1 MLTSCFGSFSL
12 KAHNPDRC
20 RAKLTLSFVQS
31 KRRDEMKCQR
41 CGNDKE
47 AEFRVVSDILDI
59 KVCADCA
66 EEARKIGLPLE
77 IVEIDKPKNER
88 AASNAEARGTGCW

>member
-1 MLTSCFGSFSL
+1 
-12 KAHNPDRC
+12 
-20 RAKLTLSFVQS
+20 
-31 KRRDEMKCQR
+31 MKCQR

-66 EEARKIGLPLE
+66 TEARKIGLSLE
-77 IVEIDKPKNER
+77 IVKIDKANNER
-88 AASNAEARGTGCW
+88 AASNARLPGGNSERWRALTAANAATEKLIQRD

>member
-1 MLTSCFGSFSL
+1 
-12 KAHNPDRC
+12 
-20 RAKLTLSFVQS
+20 
-31 KRRDEMKCQR
+31 MKCQR

-66 EEARKIGLPLE
+66 TQARRIGLSLE
-77 IVEIDKPKNER
+77 IVAID
-88 AASNAEARGTGCW
+88 EADSDRGTSKDGRQRGARIDSTGSKHRHQKERRVA

>member
-1 MLTSCFGSFSL
+1 M
-12 KAHNPDRC
+12 N
-20 RAKLTLSFVQS
+20 
-31 KRRDEMKCQR
+31 CQR

-66 EEARKIGLPLE
+66 AEARKIGLPLE
-77 IVEIDKPKNER
+77 IVEIDKAKDER
-88 AASNAEARGTGCW
+88 AASKAEMRGYPLVMVSNYVH

>member
-1 MLTSCFGSFSL
+1 
-12 KAHNPDRC
+12 
-20 RAKLTLSFVQS
+20 
-31 KRRDEMKCQR
+31 MKCQR

-66 EEARKIGLPLE
+66 GEARKIGLLLE
-77 IVEIDKPKNER
+77 ILEIDKANNER
-88 AASNAEARGTGCW
+88 AASKAEARAYRMASVSDGAH

>member
-1 MLTSCFGSFSL
+1 
-12 KAHNPDRC
+12 
-20 RAKLTLSFVQS
+20 
-31 KRRDEMKCQR
+31 MKCQR

-66 EEARKIGLPLE
+66 GEARRLGMSVE
-77 IVEIDKPKNER
+77 VVEIDKAKNER
-88 AASNAEARGTGCW
+88 AVSNAEARGYRVVMVSDYAH

>member
-1 MLTSCFGSFSL
+1 
-12 KAHNPDRC
+12 
-20 RAKLTLSFVQS
+20 
-31 KRRDEMKCQR
+31 MKCQR

-66 EEARKIGLPLE
+66 GQARKIGLSLE
-77 IVEIDKPKNER
+77 IVAMDEANSDRATSKDGRQRRGARIDSTGSKHRHQKER
-88 AASNAEARGTGCW
+88 RVA